1 MNAGEQFCPSQHC
14 ALGGLKGQGNII
26 IHCPKRQRYRCK
38 SCGQTFTARTGTVLA
53 GLRKEPAL
61 VFQVLT
67 LLTYGCPIQAIVAA
81 FELDERTVADWRD
94 RAGLHCQQV
103 HQALLA
109 QHNLDLQQVQA
120 DEIRAKARGK
130 IVWLA
135 MALMIPTRLWLGGV
149 VSPQRERWLAERLMQ
164 LVAACARPLAPLL
177 VVTDGWPAYPKAVLK
192 AFRTKQ
198 PRATGQR
205 GRARLVVW
213 PELCYGRVVKYKL
226 AGRLVAIK
234 RFIERGT
241 LPQVSGLLRRSGSG
255 EAEKQEQQQQQQVL
269 NTSYIERFNATLR
282 QRLAVLTRRSRQ
294 SASQVLTLY
303 SGMYLVGTVYNFCWP
318 HHSLRQ
324 LHPNFQPA
332 GVSDAQQPGPGRQPK
347 WVPRTPAMASGL
359 SDHIWSLEELLTY
372 KLAPAP
378 YVAPVA
384 KKRGRPPKI
393 KSSVV
398 KVLNHHLVE

>member
-14 ALGGLKGQGNII
+14 ASGGLKGQGNIT

-61 VFQVLT
+61 VLQVLT

-94 RAGLHCQQV
+94 RAGLHCQRV
-103 HQALLA
+103 HQALVV
-109 QHNLDLQQVQA
+109 QRNLDLHHVQA

-130 IVWLA
+130 IIWLA
-135 MALMIPTRLWLGGV
+135 MALMVPTRLWLGGV
-149 VSPQRERWLAERLMQ
+149 VSPGRERWLAQRLLQ

-177 VVTDGWPAYPKAVLK
+177 VVTDGWPAYPKAVLQ
-192 AFRTKQ
+192 AFRSPQ
-198 PRATGQR
+198 PRVSGQR
-205 GRARLVVW
+205 GRSRLAVW
-213 PELCYGRVVKYKL
+213 PELCFGRVVKYKL

-241 LPQVSGLLRRSGSG
+241 LPQVNGLLRRSRS
-255 EAEKQEQQQQQQVL
+255 EHQPEQEQEQEQEQGQGQVL

-303 SGMYLVGTVYNFCWP
+303 TGMYLVGTAYNFCWP

-324 LHPNFQPA
+324 LHPQP
-332 GVSDAQQPGPGRQPK
+332 VEPCDRPPPDQRQPK
-347 WVPRTPAMASGL
+347 WWLRTPAMASGL

-372 KLAPAP
+372 KVAPAP
-378 YVAPVA
+378 YVAVA
-384 KKRGRPPKI
+384 PKKRGRPPKL

-398 KVLNHHLVE
+398 NVLNHH